1 MAILLMPLASGWKP
15 THLISIFSLPTS
27 VLSPPDSSTLTAFI
41 DVNTNVAD
49 VRQMVSSHP
58 CLSAEVIICLIIYR
72 ARCTLTD
79 LDRLVPLLQESISL
93 NGSLKD
99 RVTAASLHWGDENH
113 IKNFEGNPPGVDDI
127 KLFNFVAG

>member
-1 MAILLMPLASGWKP
+1 MGWFPP
-15 THLISIFSLPTS
+15 THVWLQRL
-27 VLSPPDSSTLTAFI
+27 
-41 DVNTNVAD
+41 
-49 VRQMVSSHP
+49 
-58 CLSAEVIICLIIYR
+58 IICLIIYR

-113 IKNFEGNPPGVDDI
+113 IKNFEINPPGIDDI
-127 KLFNFVAG
+127 KLFNIVSVEVTK